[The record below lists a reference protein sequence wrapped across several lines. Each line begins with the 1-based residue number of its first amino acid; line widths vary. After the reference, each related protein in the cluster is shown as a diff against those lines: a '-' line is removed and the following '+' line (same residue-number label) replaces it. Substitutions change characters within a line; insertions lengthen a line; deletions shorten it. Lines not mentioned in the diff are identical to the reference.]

1 MKLPELQDSVN
12 AGLCTW
18 LQVHETLINSRTSH
32 HTRRL
37 FLQGELDL
45 GPYVDAML
53 RDLVSSGA
61 VPLRPSKRMT
71 AQMPTS
77 VG

>member
-1 MKLPELQDSVN
+1 MKLSEIRDSVN

-37 FLQGELDL
+37 FLQGEIEL
-45 GPYVDAML
+45 GAYADAML
-53 RDLVSSGA
+53 RELACSGA
-61 VPLRPSKRMT
+61 VPLRPPARMIPGVT
-71 AQMPTS
+71 
-77 VG
+77 

>member
-1 MKLPELQDSVN
+1 MKLSELQQSVN

-37 FLQGELDL
+37 FLQGDIEL
-45 GPYVDAML
+45 GPYADVML
-53 RDLVSSGA
+53 RQLVCSGA
-61 VPLRPSKRMT
+61 VPLRPPVPT
-71 AQMPTS
+71 ATAA
-77 VG
+77 G